1 MKNLKNQGDIW
12 DHYVKNVFP
21 NKKSNSDRELNYPG
35 DEWAKLEFWDQIY
48 SDIFVPLVKS
58 ESKYFIEIGSGS
70 GKQTIR
76 TINNF
81 DVRELHSF
89 DISSEFIKVF
99 NERFSD
105 SLGKTV
111 FSHKLND
118 DYSHIY
124 QISKR
129 RKLVNKIDCVYSF
142 DAMVHVDLQHLL
154 SYFVTA
160 AQVLKLDGH
169 LIMDVANAMSQKGI
183 DKLFRDIKSYYKF
196 FGAACTKFQ
205 FMSKEIIESFLTM
218 LGFEVN
224 FYDDPRGHCLF
235 SAQLKSK
242 INVADISIK
251 YDLFNIK

>member
-111 FSHKLND
+111 FSHKLNV
-118 DYSHIY
+118 DYYHIY
-124 QISKR
+124 QIMER
-129 RKLVNKIDCVYSF
+129 RSLIDKVDCLYSF
-142 DAMVHVDLQHLL
+142 DAMVHVDLQHLV
-154 SYFVTA
+154 SYFITA
-160 AQVLKLDGH
+160 AKVLKIGGYI
-169 LIMDVANAMSQKGI
+169 IMDVANAASEKGK
-183 DKLFRDIKSYYKF
+183 DKLYRDVKSYYRF

-205 FMSKEIIESFLTM
+205 FISPDIVEIILKD
-218 LGFEVN
+218 LGFEISH
-224 FYDDPRGHCLF
+224 YPDPRGHALF
-235 SAQLKSK
+235 SAKLTTKSK
-242 INVADISIK
+242 VDFISSKYQLFDI
-251 YDLFNIK
+251 